1 MKIEGIKRR
10 CDMNKKGQALV
21 EFLLILPILIFILLL
36 VVDFGRL
43 MVMRNHLESVLSSI
57 DKDTKEVNDL
67 EYEIIISKKDNYV
80 FLKSCTEVYTPGL
93 SKILGNPACV
103 TTSKEIKE

>member
-1 MKIEGIKRR
+1 
-10 CDMNKKGQALV
+10 MNRKGQALV
-21 EFLLILPILIFILLL
+21 EFVLVLPILIFILLL

-43 MVMRNHLESVLSSI
+43 MIMKNHLESILSTVDKNTTIINDKEYKINIEHENNYIVLR
-57 DKDTKEVNDL
+57 T
-67 EYEIIISKKDNYV
+67 
-80 FLKSCTEVYTPGL
+80 CTNVYTPGL